1 MSAFGY
7 IPKDDVVDA
16 IKELASAE
24 NERGANP
31 REVVESIM
39 EAVAYGI
46 NSALYELG
54 DQKVNS

>member
-1 MSAFGY
+1 MSAFQY
-7 IPKDDVVDA
+7 IPKDNVVDA

-24 NERGANP
+24 SERGASP

-46 NSALYELG
+46 DSALCELR
-54 DQKVNS
+54 DQKVDS